1 MMIQDEELRHLYQE
15 TSSARLQ
22 KLQMGLL
29 QLEQGP
35 HNPTALEDVR
45 QELHGLKGDSYSV
58 GAETIGTIAQELEVA
73 VKALGQ
79 QQVEFTL
86 DISDCLYQG
95 IYAIEQLMHETVTGE
110 PSDMDVAQTVSSLKA
125 AITAA
130 MAAPAAGEST
140 AGDVTVQSSSFY
152 ISDDELREI
161 YRTTSEGRL
170 QALGEGLYQ
179 LEQGLADAD
188 TLEVLRRETH
198 SLKGDSRAV
207 ELDSVAALIQPMED
221 VIKEI
226 QRQSIP
232 FTEQVGLYL
241 QAGLDTVT
249 QLVYSATSGM
259 PCGVDVDQALAQ
271 VTATAAI
278 LMAASDAPDSVV
290 STIDITDDIP
300 DSLIEQIEL
309 AADGVDDAAAPMVDL
324 MADDTAASIAA
335 PIADYQ
341 IEPTAEPDLIV
352 EPMAEPSSIV
362 IDRPEVALSTGAFII
377 EDAELREIYR
387 ITSEERLQR
396 LEASLLHLEQHPKD
410 DATLSTLLREA
421 HSLKGDA
428 RSAGVDGVE
437 TLAHA
442 LEDVLSSIQLQ
453 TLELD
458 SSISDQLY
466 DGLDAIGTFVQE
478 AVTGTPANVDT
489 EQLVQGLRETL
500 SSVPAAASAVT
511 LPTLPVPEDPLP
523 TFETRKETGTQTDTI
538 RVQTRDLDALTT
550 QAEELAVTRIQI
562 SQTSAQ
568 AEELITVWEEW
579 RENKDSLQPTSEL
592 SYEERLERL
601 ILTLRSTV
609 QSTVQS

>member
-35 HNPTALEDVR
+35 HDPNALEDVR

-58 GAETIGTIAQELEVA
+58 GAETIATVAQELEVA

-95 IYAIEQLMHETVTGE
+95 IYAIEQLMHETVTGD

-130 MAAPAAGEST
+130 ISAPTAGEST
-140 AGDVTVQSSSFY
+140 AGDVAVQSSSFY

-170 QALGEGLYQ
+170 QSLGEGLYQ
-179 LEQGLADAD
+179 LEQGLANAD

-207 ELDSVAALIQPMED
+207 ELDAVAALIQPLED

-226 QRQSIP
+226 QSQSIP
-232 FTEQVGLYL
+232 FTEQVGRYL
-241 QAGLDTVT
+241 QAGLDMVT

-259 PCGVDVDQALAQ
+259 PCGVDMDQALAQ
-271 VTATAAI
+271 VTATGAI
-278 LMAASDAPDSVV
+278 LMAASVTPESGV
-290 STIDITDDIP
+290 SMVDTADNIP
-300 DSLIEQIEL
+300 ESGVEEIEL
-309 AADGVDDAAAPMVDL
+309 AADGVDGAAEPTADL
-324 MADDTAASIAA
+324 MA
-335 PIADYQ
+335 
-341 IEPTAEPDLIV
+341 
-352 EPMAEPSSIV
+352 EPMAEPIADLMAEPIAEPPD
-362 IDRPEVALSTGAFII
+362 IDIPEVTTPPGIGII

-387 ITSEERLQR
+387 TTSEERLQR

-428 RSAGVDGVE
+428 RSAGV
-437 TLAHA
+437 
-442 LEDVLSSIQLQ
+442 
-453 TLELD
+453 
-458 SSISDQLY
+458 
-466 DGLDAIGTFVQE
+466 
-478 AVTGTPANVDT
+478 
-489 EQLVQGLRETL
+489 
-500 SSVPAAASAVT
+500 
-511 LPTLPVPEDPLP
+511 
-523 TFETRKETGTQTDTI
+523 
-538 RVQTRDLDALTT
+538 
-550 QAEELAVTRIQI
+550 
-562 SQTSAQ
+562 
-568 AEELITVWEEW
+568 
-579 RENKDSLQPTSEL
+579 
-592 SYEERLERL
+592 
-601 ILTLRSTV
+601 
-609 QSTVQS
+609 